1 MNYIDFIIIIFIAL
15 GFLLGFKDGLVRKL
29 IGLVGFII
37 SIAAA
42 FQYSSALGK
51 LITPLINNEYY
62 LAELIAG
69 MLIFLTGILITAII
83 KRLIH
88 PADKVNKF
96 LNQML
101 GGLAGGLQM
110 AFFISIALLLLNI
123 FHIPKSDS
131 RNASLLYNKA
141 YNLVPATV
149 NLFLGDQAKVK
160 NFFIKFIES
169 KDSYQSPFKDQ

>member
-29 IGLVGFII
+29 IGLIGFIVA
-37 SIAAA
+37 IAAA

-69 MLIFLTGILITAII
+69 MLIFLIGILVTSII
-83 KRLIH
+83 KRIIH
-88 PADKVNKF
+88 PIDKVNKL

-101 GGLAGGLQM
+101 GGLAGGIQM
-110 AFFISIALLLLNI
+110 AFFISLALLLLNI
-123 FHIPKSDS
+123 FHIPKNDARS
-131 RNASLLYNKA
+131 ASLLYDKE

-149 NLFLGDQAKVK
+149 KLFLGDQAKLK

-169 KDSYQSPFKDQ
+169 KDSFNSQLK

>member
-1 MNYIDFIIIIFIAL
+1 LNYIDFIIIIFIAL

-29 IGLVGFII
+29 IGLIGFII

-42 FQYSSALGK
+42 FQYSSALGR

-69 MLIFLTGILITAII
+69 MLIFLVGMLITSII
-83 KRLIH
+83 KRIIH
-88 PADKVNKF
+88 PVDKVNKF

-101 GGLAGGLQM
+101 GGLAGGIQM

-123 FHIPKSDS
+123 FHIPKTDS
-131 RNASLLYNKA
+131 KDGSLLYNKE
-141 YNLVPATV
+141 YNLVPWTV
-149 NLFLGDQAKVK
+149 KLFLGDQAKVK

-169 KDSYQSPFKDQ
+169 RDSFEIPKI

>member
-1 MNYIDFIIIIFIAL
+1 MNYIDFIILIFIAL

-29 IGLVGFII
+29 IGLIGFIV

-69 MLIFLTGILITAII
+69 MLIFLIGILITSII
-83 KRLIH
+83 KRIIH
-88 PADKVNKF
+88 PVDKVNKF

-101 GGLAGGLQM
+101 GGLAGGIQM
-110 AFFISIALLLLNI
+110 AFFISIALILLNI
-123 FHIPKSDS
+123 FHMPKNESKDS
-131 RNASLLYNKA
+131 SLLYYKE
-141 YNLVPATV
+141 YNLIPATV
-149 NLFLGDQAKVK
+149 KLFLGDQAKVK

-169 KDSYQSPFKDQ
+169 RDSFETPKI

>member
-1 MNYIDFIIIIFIAL
+1 MNYIDFILIIFVAL

-37 SIAAA
+37 AIAAA
-42 FQYSSALGK
+42 FQYSSVLGK

-69 MLIFLTGILITAII
+69 MLIFLIGILITSII
-83 KRLIH
+83 KRIIH
-88 PADKVNKF
+88 PVDKVNKF

-101 GGLAGGLQM
+101 GGLAGGIQM
-110 AFFISIALLLLNI
+110 CFFISIALLLLNI
-123 FHIPKSDS
+123 FNIPKNESKES
-131 RNASLLYNKA
+131 SFFYNKA

-149 NLFLGDQAKVK
+149 KLFLGDQAKVK

-169 KDSYQSPFKDQ
+169 KDSFNSTINK

>member
-1 MNYIDFIIIIFIAL
+1 MNYIDFIILIFIAL

-29 IGLVGFII
+29 IGLVGFIV

-69 MLIFLTGILITAII
+69 LLIFLVGILITSII
-83 KRLIH
+83 KRIIH
-88 PADKVNKF
+88 PVDKVNKF
-96 LNQML
+96 LNQIL
-101 GGLAGGLQM
+101 GGLAGGIQM
-110 AFFISIALLLLNI
+110 MFFISIALLFLNI
-123 FHIPKSDS
+123 FKIPKEISKEG
-131 RNASLLYNKA
+131 SLFYNKA
-141 YNLVPATV
+141 YNLVPSIV
-149 NLFLGDQAKVK
+149 NFFLGDQAKVK

-169 KDSYQSPFKDQ
+169 RDSYNAPINN

>member
-1 MNYIDFIIIIFIAL
+1 MNYIDIIIFIFIVL

-51 LITPLINNEYY
+51 LMTPLINNEYY
-62 LAELIAG
+62 LAELVAG
-69 MLIFLTGILITAII
+69 MLIFLIGILTTSII
-83 KRLIH
+83 KRIIH

-101 GGLAGGLQM
+101 GGLAGGIQM
-110 AFFISIALLLLNI
+110 AFFISIALLVLNI
-123 FHIPKSDS
+123 FHIPKPES
-131 RNASLLYNKA
+131 REASLLYNKT
-141 YNLVPATV
+141 YNIVPATIK
-149 NLFLGDQAKVK
+149 LFLGDNTKVK

-169 KDSYQSPFKDQ
+169 RDAYTPSKQD

>member
-1 MNYIDFIIIIFIAL
+1 MNYIDFLILIFIAL

-29 IGLVGFII
+29 IGLIGFII
-37 SIAAA
+37 AIAAA
-42 FQYSSALGK
+42 FQYSSAFGK

-69 MLIFLTGILITAII
+69 MLIFLIGILITSII
-83 KRLIH
+83 KRIIH
-88 PADKVNKF
+88 PVDKVNKF

-101 GGLAGGLQM
+101 GGLAGGIQM
-110 AFFISIALLLLNI
+110 CFFISIALLLLNI
-123 FHIPKSDS
+123 FHIPKSES
-131 RNASLLYNKA
+131 KNSSLFYNKA

-149 NLFLGDQAKVK
+149 QLFLGDQAKVK

-169 KDSYQSPFKDQ
+169 KDSFNSTINN

>member
-1 MNYIDFIIIIFIAL
+1 MNYLDFIILIFIAL

-37 SIAAA
+37 SLAAA

-69 MLIFLTGILITAII
+69 MLIFLVGVLLTAVI
-83 KRLIH
+83 KRIIH
-88 PADKVNKF
+88 PVDKVNKF
-96 LNQML
+96 INQML
-101 GGLAGGLQM
+101 GGVAGGIQM
-110 AFFISIALLLLNI
+110 AFFISIAFLLLNI
-123 FHIPKSDS
+123 FHIPKNESK
-131 RNASLLYNKA
+131 NGSLLYYQA
-141 YNLVPATV
+141 YNLVPGTV
-149 NLFLGDQAKVK
+149 KLFLGDQAKVK

-169 KDSYQSPFKDQ
+169 RDTYSVPN